1 MDEHG
6 HTHRPGGDVRGPL
19 DRHTHHGDEAVR
31 PGSYDTDSS
40 LAVRSTASRN
50 RRIGRTTNCRD
61 GRPGGGSAA
70 IPRRGGSPR
79 DTDDPGRHQSRLGG
93 RGCDT
98 QVNGAAEGRGGEDG
112 VFDQALNQDP
122 TAGVRLLKPGRSEIP
137 WRRARNR
144 RGAQLSK
151 AGGDHDYG
159 VLAGQIRPVVH
170 RGRPGVTAHSI
181 RDGRQGRLLG
191 PGSARAGRPAAG
203 SGRPWGIRPPT

>member
-1 MDEHG
+1 MNTAI
-6 HTHRPGGDVRGPL
+6 HTAR
-19 DRHTHHGDEAVR
+19 AVR
-31 PGSYDTDSS
+31 CPRPTRPTYPPRRRSRQARVVRHRQFARSS
-40 LAVRSTASRN
+40 LGPRRGS